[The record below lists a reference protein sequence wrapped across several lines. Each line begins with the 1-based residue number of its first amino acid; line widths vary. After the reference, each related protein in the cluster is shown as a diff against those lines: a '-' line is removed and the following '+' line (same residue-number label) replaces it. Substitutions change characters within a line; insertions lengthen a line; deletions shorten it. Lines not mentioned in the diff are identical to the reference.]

1 MPRTRP
7 PSCNV
12 GTFAC
17 SKIKPDPD
25 RGGILE
31 FGTDWWRP
39 GSLLVALREGLSR
52 RVSGRV
58 RFERC
63 LEWRFASELTGD
75 QPPAFFEGD
84 HSILG
89 HLPPCDTGFT
99 RRIPVAA
106 AAVLNMGQV

>member
-1 MPRTRP
+1 MSSFEPYSPPNQSTISRP
-7 PSCNV
+7 YCHARDGGIPWHAAHAPSCHV

-31 FGTDWWRP
+31 FGTDWWRTS
-39 GSLLVALREGLSR
+39 SLLVALREGLSR

-63 LEWRFASELTGD
+63 LEWRFATELTGV
-75 QPPAFFEGD
+75 QPAAFLKE
-84 HSILG
+84 I
-89 HLPPCDTGFT
+89 
-99 RRIPVAA
+99 IPS
-106 AAVLNMGQV
+106 